1 MRGFDNYDTAPEAEE
16 KFFSDTTKQKAGC
29 SSVERK
35 KKNFKLGVLVAAAL
49 FVVGLLGLFLLDRF
63 EGEKPELTLEL
74 ISPYVSKSQA
84 LVANLADAK
93 SGLRKLWISLVKDG
107 KEVTLVEEE
116 FPSSGLVARGEYREK
131 SISFHIDPDKLN
143 LSDGDAILRM
153 AVWDY
158 SWRGG
163 FNGNQTYLEKELI
176 IDTRA
181 PQIEIYSKA
190 HNVSQGGSGLVI
202 YKLSEPCPRSGISVG
217 GRFFPGYSG
226 AFQDRDM
233 YLAFFALAY
242 DQGPGTELY
251 VSAEDHAGNGTRAGL
266 THFIRRKKF
275 KKDTIRISD
284 KFLNWKVPE
293 FKIDLPNATPAEKFL
308 VINRDQRRADY
319 ERIREICK
327 TPLRVMHWNDRFM
340 RLPKSAPRA
349 GFADHRKYTYKGKE
363 IDRQVH
369 LGADLASTKRAPVP
383 AANGGVVVFADQLGI
398 YGRTAFIDHG
408 FGLFSMYAHLNQ
420 IMVKTGQTVAKGDI
434 LGKTGTTGL
443 AGGDHLHFGIL
454 IRDTFV
460 NPIEWWDATWIKHN
474 ITSKIDMA
482 KSR

>member
-1 MRGFDNYDTAPEAEE
+1 LPVEH
-16 KFFSDTTKQKAGC
+16 KTKK
-29 SSVERK
+29 V
-35 KKNFKLGVLVAAAL
+35 KLGFILVVLAI
-49 FVVGLLGLFLLDRF
+49 FGGLLGLFLLDRF

-74 ISPYVSKSQA
+74 ISPFISKSQA
-84 LVANLADAK
+84 LGVTLADSK

-107 KEVTLVEEE
+107 KEVTLVEED
-116 FPSSGLVARGEYREK
+116 FPSSGFVASGELNEK
-131 SISFHIDPDKLN
+131 RISFHIDPEKLN

-163 FNGNQTYLEKELI
+163 FDGNQTYLEKELT

-181 PQIEIYSKA
+181 PEVEIYSKA

-202 YKLSEPCPRSGISVG
+202 YKISEPCPRSGVTVG
-217 GRFFPGYSG
+217 DQFFPGYSG
-226 AFQDRDM
+226 AFEDPDVH
-233 YLAFFALAY
+233 LAFLGLTHK
-242 DQGPGTELY
+242 QGPGTELFI
-251 VSAEDHAGNGTRAGL
+251 SAVDRAGNSTRAGL
-266 THFIRRKKF
+266 THHIRRKAF

-284 KFLNWKVPE
+284 RFLNWKVPE
-293 FKIDLPNATPAEKFL
+293 FRVDLPNATPAEKFL

-319 ERIREICK
+319 EKIREICK
-327 TPLRVMHWNDRFM
+327 TPTRVLHWNGRFL

-349 GFADHRKYTYKGKE
+349 GFADQRTYTYKGKV

-369 LGADLASTKRAPVP
+369 LGADLASTEHASVP

-398 YGRTAFIDHG
+398 YGRAVFIDHG

-420 IMVKTGQTVAKGDI
+420 ISVKKGQPIARGDI

-454 IRDTFV
+454 IQDTFV
-460 NPIEWWDATWIKHN
+460 NPIEWWDPTWIKHN
-474 ITSKIDMA
+474 VSSKIEMT

>member
-1 MRGFDNYDTAPEAEE
+1 MRYWKSG
-16 KFFSDTTKQKAGC
+16 
-29 SSVERK
+29 VMERK
-35 KKNFKLGVLVAAAL
+35 KKNFKLGVLVGAVLIVAG
-49 FVVGLLGLFLLDRF
+49 VLGVFLLDRF

-74 ISPYVSKSQA
+74 ISPYINKSRE
-84 LVANLADAK
+84 LVVNLADAR
-93 SGLRKLWISLVKDG
+93 SGLRKVWVSLVKDG
-107 KEVTLVEEE
+107 KEATLVEEE
-116 FPSSGLVARGEYREK
+116 FPSGGIVARGEYREK
-131 SISFHIDPDKLN
+131 SIGFHIDPAKLN

-158 SWRGG
+158 SWRGS
-163 FNGNQTYLEKELI
+163 FNGNQTYIEKELI

-202 YKLSEPCPRSGISVG
+202 YRLSEPCPRSGVTVG
-217 GRFFPGYSG
+217 DKFFPGDSG
-226 AFQDRDM
+226 AFQDGDV
-233 YLAFFALAY
+233 YLAFFALAH
-242 DQGPGTELY
+242 DQGPGTELF
-251 VSAEDHAGNGTRAGL
+251 VSAEDRAGNHTRAGFA
-266 THFIRRKKF
+266 HHIRRKKF
-275 KKDTIRISD
+275 KRDTIRISD
-284 KFLNWKVPE
+284 RFLNWKIPE
-293 FKIDLPNATPAEKFL
+293 FEIDKPKATLTEKFL
-308 VINRDQRRADY
+308 AINRDQRRADY
-319 ERIREICK
+319 ERIQEICK
-327 TPLRVMHWNDRFM
+327 SPMPVMHWSGRFL

-349 GFADHRKYTYKGKE
+349 GFADHRTYIYNGKE

-369 LGADLASTKRAPVP
+369 LGADLASTEQAPVP

-398 YGRTAFIDHG
+398 YGRTVFIDHG

-420 IMVKTGQTVAKGDI
+420 ITVKQGQTIAKGDI

-474 ITSKIDMA
+474 ISSKIDMA